1 MEVCVLGPLVV
12 SRAGAEVHL
21 GRSERVLLARL
32 VLAAGHVV
40 NDDALVDALWGGARR
55 ERAIATLQGYVHRL
69 RRAIGLDL
77 VERRFDGYALAM
89 QACAVDVVELEAE
102 VSAARRAQQL
112 GDLDGAADLFG
123 LAVRRFRGVAY
134 ADLDDLEAAV
144 PERRRLEELRRHL
157 VEARLEIDL
166 ARARYSDVI
175 QGAEAVVGADPTNE
189 RAWWLLMRA
198 FGESGQQA
206 DALDAYARARRILA
220 AELGIEPS
228 SLLRQAEQDVLHQR
242 GAQPRA
248 GDAAGDA
255 GDVPPG
261 NIPFEVDAF
270 IGRAKELDDI
280 AAALRDYR
288 LVTLVGAGGAGKTRL
303 ALQVAS
309 RAAAHHAH
317 GAWAVELA
325 PVRCPDDVAATV
337 AAALR
342 ADEHPGGDP
351 TESVVHW
358 LRDREVLL
366 VLDNCEHVLDA
377 VVALVARLLGS
388 CPTTRILATSR
399 EQLRARGEAVVDVAP
414 LSLPHDDAPGTTSA
428 HDSDAV
434 NLFLDRARAADPAF
448 VSDDATVSLVAAA
461 CQRLD
466 GLPLA
471 LEIAAAQLRWLSLAD
486 LVERLDGRFALVATG
501 RRDADE
507 RQRTLEGV
515 VAWSYATLSSAEQAL
530 FRRVACL
537 PHSFTL
543 DAVEIIGGGDPVP
556 VGAEHHV
563 LSCLVDKS
571 LVMALAPDA
580 GSRRYRLLG
589 TLRQYAAER
598 RAELDESDEAD
609 ERLLAW
615 GRAFVAD
622 IEAAIRTPGQDR
634 AMAVAAL
641 ERVNLG
647 GVLDVAV
654 RRGALIDALRIVSAV
669 PIGPNAERDRSLDD
683 LLRRTPSAPPQLRAR
698 AWATRAQLAFDRN
711 DVATSIECAAQCAT
725 ASAETADPVQ
735 VAWSRF
741 YVILGHWTA
750 GDHRRVA
757 ELLPQLLDEFT
768 ALDLDDG
775 AAYLRWI
782 ASLVTAD
789 VDEATALAA
798 AAASGFR
805 ALEMGFGLAHAL
817 EAQALVALRA
827 ADLVLARSALAEA
840 LQSVVRAEHAGC
852 TAHCLEAVAAYA
864 VDGGWPEEA
873 AGLLVAADRLRRRT
887 GYGMRA
893 WEAAGH
899 ARVIAALPELAKLLP
914 DAHPPDAQPL
924 AITASTALDILAR
937 PVAR

>member
-1 MEVCVLGPLVV
+1 MEVRVLGPLVV
-12 SRAGAEVHL
+12 SRDGAEVHL

-40 NDDALVDALWGGARR
+40 GDDALIDALWGGARR
-55 ERAIATLQGYVHRL
+55 EQARATLHGYVHRL
-69 RRAIGLDL
+69 RRAIGPDL
-77 VERRFDGYALAM
+77 VERQFDGYALAM
-89 QACAVDVVELEAE
+89 PACAVDVVELEAQ
-102 VSAARRAQQL
+102 VSAARRAQQR
-112 GDLDGAADLFG
+112 GDLDVAADLFG

-134 ADLDDLEAAV
+134 ADIDDLAAAV

-157 VEARLEIDL
+157 IEARLEIDL
-166 ARARYSDVI
+166 ARGRYSQVI
-175 QGAEAVVGADPTNE
+175 EGAEALVGADPTSE

-198 FGESGQQA
+198 LDGSGRQA

-242 GAQPRA
+242 SGQSPA
-248 GDAAGDA
+248 GDAPSDA
-255 GDVPPG
+255 GDVPRG
-261 NIPFEVDAF
+261 NIPFEVDTF
-270 IGRAKELDDI
+270 IGRAKELSDI
-280 AAALRDYR
+280 DAALQDHR
-288 LVTLVGAGGAGKTRL
+288 LVTLVGAGGVGKTRL

-309 RAAAHHAH
+309 RAAVHHAH
-317 GAWAVELA
+317 GAWVVELA
-325 PVRCPDDVAATV
+325 PVHRPDEVAATV
-337 AAALR
+337 AAAVR

-351 TESVVHW
+351 TASVVHW

-377 VVALVARLLGS
+377 VVAFVAKLLGS
-388 CPTTRILATSR
+388 CPTARVLATSR
-399 EQLRARGEAVVDVAP
+399 EQLRARGEVVVDVAP
-414 LSLPHDDAPGTTSA
+414 LSLPHDAPGKTGA
-428 HDSDAV
+428 GESDAV
-434 NLFLDRARAADPAF
+434 GLFLDRARAAEPAF
-448 VSDDATVSLVAAA
+448 VADDATVSLVAKA
-461 CQRLD
+461 CHRLD

-471 LEIAAAQLRWLSLAD
+471 LEIAAAQLRWLSLTD

-537 PHSFTL
+537 PHSFTM
-543 DAVEIIGGGDPVP
+543 DAVEMIGRGDPVP

-563 LSCLVDKS
+563 LSGLVDKS

-580 GSRRYRLLG
+580 GGRRYRLLG
-589 TLRQYAAER
+589 TLRQYAADR
-598 RAELDESDEAD
+598 RAELGESDDAD

-615 GRAFVAD
+615 GRAFVAG

-641 ERVNLG
+641 ERVNLA

-654 RRGALIDALRIVSAV
+654 RRGALVDALRIVSAV
-669 PIGPNAERDRSLDD
+669 PLAPNVERDRLLDD
-683 LLRRTPSAPPQLRAR
+683 LLRRTPSAPAPLRAR
-698 AWATRAQLAFDRN
+698 AWATRAQLALDRN
-711 DVATSIECAAQCAT
+711 DVATSIESAAQCAS
-725 ASAETADPVQ
+725 ASEETADPVQ

-757 ELLPQLLDEFT
+757 ELLPQSLDEFT

-789 VDEATALAA
+789 VGEATALAA

-805 ALEMGFGLAHAL
+805 VLEMEFGLAHAL

-840 LQSVVRAEHAGC
+840 LETVVRAEHAGC
-852 TAHCLEAVAAYA
+852 IAHCLEAVAAYA

-887 GYGMRA
+887 GYGIRA
-893 WEAAGH
+893 WEAVGH
-899 ARVIAALPELAKLLP
+899 ARVIAAIPELATLPP
-914 DAHPPDAQPL
+914 DARPPDAQPL
-924 AITASTALDILAR
+924 AIVASTALDILAR
-937 PVAR
+937 PVAT